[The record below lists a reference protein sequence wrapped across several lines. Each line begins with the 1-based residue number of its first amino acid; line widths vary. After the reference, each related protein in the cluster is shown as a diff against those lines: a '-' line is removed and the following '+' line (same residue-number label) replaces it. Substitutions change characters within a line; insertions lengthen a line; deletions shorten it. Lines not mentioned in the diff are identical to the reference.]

1 MKKSIKYKTIYNI
14 DTIIEKNGY
23 LKLIYKL

>member
-1 MKKSIKYKTIYNI
+1 MKKSIKYKTISIVY
-14 DTIIEKNGY
+14 TIIEKNGY